1 MSLQWTRSVKG
12 SLAAGPALSFR
23 GYLALNAQTPA
34 GCSLMEWENND
45 NGRQRWCVRL
55 FQGGGFAGP
64 LFDGFDNLYVG
75 QPGAILSFPTT
86 QWTRWREPV
95 IGMPSTPRFLGDG
108 QLLVSTHLGQ
118 VLVFDAHRGEV
129 VGSPL
134 DLVDGVDPTDATRG
148 LADCAP
154 ARPGCPVAA
163 APAFS
168 AASGTVVLGVWQP
181 GAPAAGLV
189 GLKYHPGQT
198 PLLAREWTSDAV
210 GDGVIASPVLSADGS
225 TVYVNGRDQ
234 RLWALH
240 AADGK
245 VKWSVPLGFLA
256 QTPPAVTPQ
265 GLIVSGGGPDTR
277 LVAFKDAGDH
287 AEQAWRRDDV
297 TPLSA
302 TSLAGGARRLHGG
315 LRSGRRR
322 RTRHVR
328 YWCSI
333 RPTAT
338 RSTAIRCPRP
348 PDIPSGCRSATID
361 GWSPPPATARCTAS
375 RPRERC
381 ESHELSQPG
390 QPKRSPR
397 WTSPQP
403 FSCWWYTHS
412 WSARRW
418 RCWGCSSWSPTRAAP
433 GTAATRPGST
443 APWCP
448 GLVAAAPSSSPP
460 SLSP

>member
-1 MSLQWTRSVKG
+1 MGLAVGSSVGLSGCGNTDSWVDAAPAPGWPAQYGDAANSGYTNTGGATKLSLRWTRSVKG

-45 NGRQRWCVRL
+45 NGRQRWCARL
-55 FQGGGFAGP
+55 FQGGGFGGP

-95 IGMPSTPRFLGDG
+95 IGMPSTPRFLGNG

-148 LADCAP
+148 LVDCTP

-163 APAFS
+163 APAFA

-198 PLLAREWTSDAV
+198 PLLARDWTSDVV

-245 VKWSVPLGFLA
+245 VKWSVSLTFLA
-256 QTPPAVTPQ
+256 QTPPTVSPQ

-287 AEQAWRRDDV
+287 AEQAWRRDDI

-302 TSLAGGARRLHGG
+302 TSLAGGAVGYTVA
-315 LRSGRRR
+315 SG
-322 RTRHVR
+322 
-328 YWCSI
+328 
-333 RPTAT
+333 PA
-338 RSTAIRCPRP
+338 A
-348 PDIPSGCRSATID
+348 D
-361 GWSPPPATARCTAS
+361 G
-375 RPRERC
+375 
-381 ESHELSQPG
+381 
-390 QPKRSPR
+390 
-397 WTSPQP
+397 
-403 FSCWWYTHS
+403 
-412 WSARRW
+412 
-418 RCWGCSSWSPTRAAP
+418 AP
-433 GTAATRPGST
+433 GMSLLVFDPANGHTLNSYPLPAATGYPLGVSVGNDRRV
-443 APWCP
+443 
-448 GLVAAAPSSSPP
+448 VATTSDGQVYGFQPA
-460 SLSP
+460 